1 MCVTILFSVLLSK
14 HCVILFPQNSQP
26 YIPSY
31 VMSVNM
37 NADLRRRL
45 RHSEIFFRRACAQV
59 FLLNRQV
66 EEATIRFHIAD
77 DAGNKVHRYNV
88 RLRLSILEGV
98 RNMFYEFASKKAADI
113 VELQRC
119 ILDTDLLSDDGDSDS
134 EMSDLMFG
142 YSQGSDES
150 SDGTYC

>member
-1 MCVTILFSVLLSK
+1 
-14 HCVILFPQNSQP
+14 
-26 YIPSY
+26 
-31 VMSVNM
+31 MSVNM

-45 RHSEIFFRRACAQV
+45 RHSELYFRRACEQV

-66 EEATIRFHIAD
+66 EETTVRFHVAD

-98 RNMFYEFASKKAADI
+98 RNMFYEYAAKKAAAI

-119 ILDTDLLSDDGDSDS
+119 ILETDIVSDDGDGDSDS

-142 YSQGSDES
+142 YSPGSDDS